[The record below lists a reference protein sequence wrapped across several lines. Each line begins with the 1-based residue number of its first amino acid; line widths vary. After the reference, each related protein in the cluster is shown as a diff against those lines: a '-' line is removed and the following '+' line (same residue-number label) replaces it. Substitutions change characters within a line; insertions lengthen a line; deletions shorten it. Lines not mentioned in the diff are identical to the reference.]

1 MWLVLDLRPVLRYHS
16 PGPNARGRL
25 PKQFSALEYSIE
37 SQQADG
43 GTRHESGSAA
53 RVQTWAPPKGLGLD
67 LRPVLGCHTPGP
79 DVRGH
84 FSRKFSVLQ
93 YSMES
98 QRCYYASKH
107 KPGYAA
113 PLPIWVTFLWLGLD
127 LRPVLGCHT
136 PGPDVRGHFTR
147 QFSVLQYSMAS
158 QRCYCASKHKPGY
171 AAPSPFG

>member
-1 MWLVLDLRPVLRYHS
+1 MPFNIQWSPKSAIARLNISRDTLPRPIWVTFL
-16 PGPNARGRL
+16 
-25 PKQFSALEYSIE
+25 Q
-37 SQQADG
+37 
-43 GTRHESGSAA
+43 
-53 RVQTWAPPKGLGLD
+53 LGLD

-84 FSRKFSVLQ
+84 LTRQFSAFQ

-98 QRCYYASKH
+98 QRCYCASKH

-127 LRPVLGCHT
+127 LRLVFGCHT
-136 PGPDVRGHFTR
+136 PGRDVRGQFTR
-147 QFSVLQYSMAS
+147 QFRVLQYSMES

-171 AAPSPFG
+171 AAPLPIWATSL